1 MCLYVWDDESKFLGW
16 IMFSGFELG
25 YKFVMLY
32 DVSGVYDGD
41 SELGFWIK

>member
-1 MCLYVWDDESKFLGW
+1 
-16 IMFSGFELG
+16 MFSGFELG

-41 SELGFWIK
+41 SELGF